1 MIMNSN
7 KSRYWIAVSD
17 ASKLKIFSSNT
28 PLYKPCTDLTF
39 VQEIDH
45 DKSRLKSHD
54 LGDDKPGRYKTHESG
69 GSAYQHST
77 DIKDVEKINFARE
90 IALLLKQA
98 KNSDKYE
105 QLIIIVHEKFHGVLK
120 AHLDKT
126 VLDSIYKEIN
136 RDYVNH
142 PTKDLIKIIFEEI
155 NGTQ

>member
-1 MIMNSN
+1 MNSN

-28 PLYKPCTDLTF
+28 PPYKPCTDLTF
-39 VQEIDH
+39 VQEVDH
-45 DKSRLKSHD
+45 NQSRLKAHE

-69 GSAYQHST
+69 GSSYQHTT
-77 DIKDVEKINFARE
+77 DIKDVEKIHFAKE

-105 QLIIIVHEKFHGVLK
+105 QLILIVHEKFHAVVK

-126 VLDSIYKEIN
+126 VLDSIYKEIDKDFVN
-136 RDYVNH
+136 R
-142 PTKDLIKIIFEEI
+142 TTEDLIKMIFEEI
-155 NGTQ
+155 NGAK